1 MDYVYAAIL
10 GIIQGLTEFLPVSS
24 TGHLALAQELF
35 GLDQA
40 RFGLQFDAAIHL
52 GTAAAVVG
60 FFRKDLWR
68 VVTGFRRPQER
79 KLGYSLVIASI
90 PAGLAG
96 LAFEDLVDGP
106 LRDPAVIATAL
117 AIGAV
122 VFLVVERVAKARK
135 DVRDATILD
144 ALIIGLAQAFALIP
158 GVSRSGST
166 TVVGMLLGLKRA
178 EAARF
183 AFLLSVPIVVAA
195 GGKKFLDTLGE
206 PGGGAIGITL
216 VGLAAS
222 AIVGYFTIRYLL
234 RFLQQNRLDA
244 FAYYRLVLAGVI
256 VLTLL

>member
-1 MDYVYAAIL
+1 MEYVYAAIL
-10 GIIQGLTEFLPVSS
+10 GIVQGLTEFLPVSS

-35 GLDQA
+35 GLDQS

-60 FFRKDLWR
+60 FFRRDLWR
-68 VVTGFRRPQER
+68 VVTGFRKPEER

-96 LAFEDLVDGP
+96 LMFEDLIEGP

-117 AIGAV
+117 AVGAL
-122 VFLVVERVAKARK
+122 VFLMVERVAKARK
-135 DVRDATILD
+135 DVRDASVLD
-144 ALIIGLAQAFALIP
+144 ALIIGLAQALALIP

-166 TVVGMLLGLKRA
+166 TVTGMLLGLKRA

-195 GGKKFLDTLGE
+195 GGKKFFDTLSEGSD
-206 PGGGAIGITL
+206 GVIGITL
-216 VGLAAS
+216 VGLATS
-222 AIVGYFTIRYLL
+222 AVVGYFTIRYLL
-234 RFLQQNRLDA
+234 RFLQQNRLDV